1 MRKPMKKKTTKKKK
15 QTKQKIDVVLES
27 LLNLEQKVKELIKKV
42 EQLQYSQP
50 YYPKDNNEPEKK
62 YWPNTEPP
70 FKYKD
75 IMWNDNSSS
84 KWDAIENGWQ

>member
-1 MRKPMKKKTTKKKK
+1 MKKKIESKKKR
-15 QTKQKIDVVLES
+15 QQKIDVVLAS
-27 LLNLEQKVKELIKKV
+27 LLNLETQMRELIKRV

-50 YYPKDNNEPEKK
+50 YYPKDNEQEKK

-84 KWDAIENGWQ
+84 QWDAIDKGLQ